1 VQLQEWLEAID
12 VPQQQVA
19 IEVKFVEAR
28 AEDVKN
34 LGIEWVSSVSLGV
47 GGAALDASGST
58 SGDGTVAAEDQTG
71 SFSYLNDLNTSEIQW
86 GTFGVTEIRAMI
98 NYLVETGNAKVES
111 RPRVSVMDNEVA
123 NIHVTITNPVQ
134 TVNRF
139 SEGAFVQDV
148 VTWQYIETGL
158 KLMVRP
164 RVSDD
169 GYVSLH
175 VNPSFEEILAFV
187 GPADAPAPV
196 TAKRSIE
203 TTVKVRSGETLVLGG
218 LMRETEIKNVKKV
231 WLLGDI
237 PILGALFRSTRTS
250 VEQDELLIVIT
261 PQILPPGYS
270 AAPPA
275 GP

>member
-1 VQLQEWLEAID
+1 
-12 VPQQQVA
+12 
-19 IEVKFVEAR
+19 
-28 AEDVKN
+28 
-34 LGIEWVSSVSLGV
+34 
-47 GGAALDASGST
+47 
-58 SGDGTVAAEDQTG
+58 
-71 SFSYLNDLNTSEIQW
+71 
-86 GTFGVTEIRAMI
+86 MI
-98 NYLVETGNAKVES
+98 NYLVETGHAKVES
-111 RPRVSVMDNEVA
+111 RPRISVMDNEVA

-169 GYVSLH
+169 GFVSLQ

-218 LMRETEIKNVKKV
+218 LMRESEIENVKKV

-237 PILGALFRSTRTS
+237 PLLGALFRSTRTE

-261 PQILPPGYS
+261 PQILPPGHT
-270 AAPPA
+270 ATPPTV
-275 GP
+275 P